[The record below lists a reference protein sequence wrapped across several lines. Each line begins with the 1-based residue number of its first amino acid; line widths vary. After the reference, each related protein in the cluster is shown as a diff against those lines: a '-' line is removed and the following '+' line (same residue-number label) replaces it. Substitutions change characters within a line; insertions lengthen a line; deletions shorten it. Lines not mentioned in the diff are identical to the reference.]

1 MLAYFARGT
10 GLGKGSI
17 NMTGD
22 DASGQPASTQEG
34 DLLARHPL
42 ISFFVMAYVF
52 SWIAWSP
59 WVLSEEGVGLLPFEL
74 SGATSGLLNVAAIL
88 LGPTLSGF
96 IMTGITEGREGIRR
110 LLRQIVL
117 WRVGLRW
124 YLFALIGI
132 PVVMALSTLILPE
145 GLASLL
151 GLGPGYVLTYL
162 STYVLVV
169 ILGGPLFEEPG
180 WRGFA
185 LPRLQPLHGPLVGT
199 LILGLLWAL
208 WHLPEFLIPAWAES
222 SGGSSFL
229 AIVKFVLI
237 ATAFAILTTW
247 VFNNTKGSVF
257 MAILVH
263 ASIDTS
269 SIPLGA
275 LFSPSDVGNSILLSF
290 GVLALVLVAWTRGR
304 LGYQHYHPEEAD
316 RTTALA

>member
-1 MLAYFARGT
+1 MSVGNASAR
-10 GLGKGSI
+10 
-17 NMTGD
+17 
-22 DASGQPASTQEG
+22 PASAQRG
-34 DLLARHPL
+34 LLARHPL
-42 ISFFVMAYVF
+42 ISFFVMAYAF

-74 SGATSGLLNVAAIL
+74 SGATSGLLSAAAIL
-88 LGPTLSGF
+88 LGPTLSAF
-96 IMTGITEGREGIRR
+96 IMTGVTEGRAGVRR
-110 LLRQIVL
+110 LLHRIVL

-132 PVVMALSTLILPE
+132 PLVMVLGTVILPE

-185 LPRLQPLHGPLVGT
+185 LPRLQPLHGPLLGT

-208 WHLPEFLIPAWAES
+208 WHLPEFLVPAWAES
-222 SGGSSFL
+222 SGGSGFL
-229 AIVKFVLI
+229 DIVKFVLI
-237 ATAFAILTTW
+237 AISFAIVTTW

-263 ASIDTS
+263 ASIDTF
-269 SIPLGA
+269 SIPMGV
-275 LFSPSDVGNSILLSF
+275 LFSPSDVANSLLLSF
-290 GVLALVLVAWTRGR
+290 GVLVMVLVVLTRGR
-304 LGYQHYHPEEAD
+304 LGYREEEPE
-316 RTTALA
+316 LATVPT

>member
-1 MLAYFARGT
+1 MQKRLH
-10 GLGKGSI
+10 KEGSI
-17 NMTGD
+17 DMTD
-22 DASGQPASTQEG
+22 PNASAQLASSEKN
-34 DLLARHPL
+34 LLARYPL
-42 ISFFVMAYVF
+42 TSFFLMAFAF
-52 SWIAWSP
+52 SWIVWSP
-59 WVLSEEGVGLLPFEL
+59 WVLSEDGVGLLPYQL
-74 SGATSGLLNVAAIL
+74 SGLTKGLLSAAAIL
-88 LGPTLSGF
+88 LGPTLSAF

-110 LLRQIVL
+110 LLHRIVL

-132 PVVMALSTLILPE
+132 PVVMALGTVILP
-145 GLASLL
+145 GDLSSLL

-199 LILGLLWAL
+199 LILGLLWGL
-208 WHLPEFLIPAWAES
+208 WHLPEFLVPAWAES
-222 SGGSSFL
+222 SGGSSLL

-237 ATAFAILTTW
+237 AISFAIVTTW

-263 ASIDTS
+263 ASIDTF
-269 SIPLGA
+269 SIPVGGLG
-275 LFSPSDVGNSILLSF
+275 SPSAVGNSILLSF
-290 GVLALVLVAWTRGR
+290 GVLALVLVVLTRGR
-304 LGYQHYHPEEAD
+304 LGYQHYRQEVEQPDPAASP
-316 RTTALA
+316 T

>member
-1 MLAYFARGT
+1 MSVGNASAR
-10 GLGKGSI
+10 
-17 NMTGD
+17 
-22 DASGQPASTQEG
+22 PASAQRG
-34 DLLARHPL
+34 LLARHPL
-42 ISFFVMAYVF
+42 ISFFVMAYAF

-74 SGATSGLLNVAAIL
+74 SGATSGLLSAAAIL
-88 LGPTLSGF
+88 LGPTLSAF
-96 IMTGITEGREGIRR
+96 IMTGVTEGRAGVRR
-110 LLRQIVL
+110 LLHRIVL

-132 PVVMALSTLILPE
+132 PLVMVLGTVILPE

-162 STYVLVV
+162 GTYVLVV

-185 LPRLQPLHGPLVGT
+185 LPRLQPLHGPLLGT

-208 WHLPEFLIPAWAES
+208 WHLPEFLVPAWAES
-222 SGGSSFL
+222 SGGSGFL
-229 AIVKFVLI
+229 DIVKFVLI
-237 ATAFAILTTW
+237 AISFAIVTTW

-263 ASIDTS
+263 ASIDTF
-269 SIPLGA
+269 SIPMGV
-275 LFSPSDVGNSILLSF
+275 LFSPSDVANSLLLSF
-290 GVLALVLVAWTRGR
+290 GVLVVVLVVLTRGR
-304 LGYQHYHPEEAD
+304 LGYREEEPE
-316 RTTALA
+316 LATVPT

>member
-1 MLAYFARGT
+1 MSVG
-10 GLGKGSI
+10 
-17 NMTGD
+17 N
-22 DASGQPASTQEG
+22 ASAQPASPQRS
-34 DLLARHPL
+34 LLARHPL
-42 ISFFVMAYVF
+42 ISFFVMAYAF
-52 SWIAWSP
+52 SWIVWSP
-59 WVLSEEGVGLLPFEL
+59 WVLSEDGVGLLPYQL
-74 SGATSGLLNVAAIL
+74 SGATTGLLSAAAIL

-110 LLRQIVL
+110 LLHRIVL

-124 YLFALIGI
+124 YLFALIGV
-132 PVVMALSTLILPE
+132 PVVMALGTVILPE
-145 GLASLL
+145 GLSSLL

-208 WHLPEFLIPAWAES
+208 WHLPEFLVPAWAEA

-237 ATAFAILTTW
+237 AIAFAIVTTW

-263 ASIDTS
+263 ASIDTF
-269 SIPLGA
+269 SIPVGGLGS
-275 LFSPSDVGNSILLSF
+275 LP
-290 GVLALVLVAWTRGR
+290 
-304 LGYQHYHPEEAD
+304 P
-316 RTTALA
+316 

>member
-1 MLAYFARGT
+1 MSVGNASAR
-10 GLGKGSI
+10 
-17 NMTGD
+17 
-22 DASGQPASTQEG
+22 PASAQRG
-34 DLLARHPL
+34 LLARHPL
-42 ISFFVMAYVF
+42 ISYFVMAYAF

-74 SGATSGLLNVAAIL
+74 SGATSGLLSAAAIL
-88 LGPTLSGF
+88 LGPTLSAF
-96 IMTGITEGREGIRR
+96 IMTGVTEGRAGVRR
-110 LLRQIVL
+110 LLHRIVL

-132 PVVMALSTLILPE
+132 PLVMVLGTVILPE

-185 LPRLQPLHGPLVGT
+185 LPRLQPLHSPLLGT

-208 WHLPEFLIPAWAES
+208 WHLPEFLVPAWAES
-222 SGGSSFL
+222 SGGSGFL
-229 AIVKFVLI
+229 DIVKFVLI
-237 ATAFAILTTW
+237 AISFAIVTTW

-263 ASIDTS
+263 ASIDTF
-269 SIPLGA
+269 SIPMGV
-275 LFSPSDVGNSILLSF
+275 LFSPSDVANSLLLSF
-290 GVLALVLVAWTRGR
+290 GVLVVVLVGLTRGR
-304 LGYQHYHPEEAD
+304 LGYREEEPE
-316 RTTALA
+316 LATVPT

>member
-1 MLAYFARGT
+1 MSVGNASAR
-10 GLGKGSI
+10 
-17 NMTGD
+17 
-22 DASGQPASTQEG
+22 PAPPQRS
-34 DLLARHPL
+34 LLARHPL
-42 ISFFVMAYVF
+42 ISFFVMAYAF
-52 SWIAWSP
+52 SWIVWSP
-59 WVLSEEGVGLLPFEL
+59 WVLSEDGVGLLPYQL
-74 SGATSGLLNVAAIL
+74 SGWTTGLLNAAAIL

-110 LLRQIVL
+110 LLHRIVL

-132 PVVMALSTLILPE
+132 PVVMALGTLILPE

-199 LILGLLWAL
+199 IILGLLWAL
-208 WHLPEFLIPAWAES
+208 WHLPEFLVPTWAAT

-229 AIVKFVLI
+229 AIVKFVVI
-237 ATAFAILTTW
+237 AITFAIVTTW

-263 ASIDTS
+263 ASIDTFS
-269 SIPLGA
+269 VPVGSLG
-275 LFSPSDVGNSILLSF
+275 SPSAVGNSILLSF
-290 GVLALVLVAWTRGR
+290 GVLALVLVVLTRGR
-304 LGYQHYHPEEAD
+304 LGYERYLQDEPYLATAPE
-316 RTTALA
+316 LG